1 MASLPIDQPHF
12 SGVEA
17 RSRAERVSH
26 AGLLFSCKQKT
37 ENFLNSKGYATGLAA
52 TTNQTSTRLSLL
64 RILPPTCRIKTAT
77 TRTLHLM
84 TSKSA
89 PNNMLLSRSTLKE
102 KELSNSTETSNDGS
116 LWSNM
121 RRNIKNAKIS
131 GGKNIKLVDS
141 QTAVTVTIFSTR
153 ATKTTSEARL

>member
-1 MASLPIDQPHF
+1 MSSLPVDQPHF

-17 RSRAERVSH
+17 RSRVERVSH
-26 AGLLFSCKQKT
+26 AGLMFSCKQKT
-37 ENFLNSKGYATGLAA
+37 EISLNSKGYATGLVA
-52 TTNQTSTRLSLL
+52 TKNQTSTRLSLL

-89 PNNMLLSRSTLKE
+89 LNNMLLNRSSLKE

-121 RRNIKNAKIS
+121 KRNIRNAKI
-131 GGKNIKLVDS
+131 
-141 QTAVTVTIFSTR
+141 
-153 ATKTTSEARL
+153 